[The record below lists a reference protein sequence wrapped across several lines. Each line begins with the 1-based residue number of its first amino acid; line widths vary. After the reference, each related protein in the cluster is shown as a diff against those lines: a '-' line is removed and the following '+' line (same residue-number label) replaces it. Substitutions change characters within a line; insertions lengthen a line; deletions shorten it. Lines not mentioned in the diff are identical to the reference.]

1 MSGPYDRER
10 LVALFGDDHHTLAE
24 VEHDFLETVRIAERE
39 IAGTDDLAVV
49 ARVAHRLKG
58 ASGMI
63 GAVALC
69 DLAGGIEKAAK
80 EADRPGL
87 KRLHGAL
94 SEEACRFAEQTAV
107 GCV

>member
-1 MSGPYDRER
+1 MSRPYDRER
-10 LVALFGDDHHTLAE
+10 LVELFGDDRHTLAE
-24 VEHDFLETVRIAERE
+24 VERDFLETVRSAERE

-63 GAVALC
+63 GAMALC
-69 DLAGGIEKAAK
+69 HLASGIEQAAK
-80 EADRPGL
+80 AADRPGL

-94 SEEACRFAEQTAV
+94 GEEARRVAEQADV
-107 GCV
+107 GRV